1 MPIDQFYNSSNTL
14 MSDELQFEEMK
25 RIMTG
30 AGFGIWSVE
39 NIEGHPLWMRANA
52 KMAELLGICDVS
64 VMSPEEMYDFWFNRI
79 KPEAKESVMASIDR
93 MKSGKVEEVTYLWE
107 HPAIG
112 DRYMRFTGSG
122 KAVDGKGYVLNG
134 YCSDVTGLVN
144 KEKEQQKAM
153 ARMGAEIQRA
163 YEVVKFVSRSCT
175 SIYRINMQDGR
186 LMHVSTVNEKVHNA
200 LGNEGDARE
209 RFLEFCEKLV
219 KPEWREEMLAFTNL
233 DWVREQLKTQSI
245 IKHEFECSAC
255 GWVIGSFVAGKRG
268 DDGYCTEVVWTT
280 VDVNEQKKKE
290 LSQLNALEDAKRA
303 AVEANRAKSSFLL
316 NMSHDIRTPM
326 NAIIGFTGL
335 LEKHQEEPERRQDY
349 LNKLKE
355 SSALLLGLI
364 NNVLEMSRI
373 EKGHLD
379 LDIQACGVEQMYD
392 MFCSVFLD
400 MMIQK
405 GITFCHSMDVEHE
418 FLFCDPIK
426 VRDVVLNLL
435 SNAYKYT
442 PSGGKVELYIREV
455 PCEEEGF
462 AIIETV
468 VKDNGLGMSA
478 EFIPHMFEEFSREH
492 NTTDVKV
499 EGTGLGMPIVKNL
512 LDLMGG
518 TIEVE
523 SELGKGT
530 TFKVYIKHR
539 IAKKSDVI
547 NVDMPDVSD
556 VDFRGRRIL
565 LAEDNDLNAEITMEV
580 LKDIDFVV
588 ERAEDGQICVEMIDV
603 APAGYYD
610 LILMDIQMPRMNGYE
625 ATRIIRQMKD
635 KEKANI
641 TILAMTANAFEE
653 DKREAIE
660 SGMNAHLSKP
670 IEVEKLIKTLKRSLN
685 SRK

>member
-1 MPIDQFYNSSNTL
+1 
-14 MSDELQFEEMK
+14 
-25 RIMTG
+25 
-30 AGFGIWSVE
+30 
-39 NIEGHPLWMRANA
+39 
-52 KMAELLGICDVS
+52 
-64 VMSPEEMYDFWFNRI
+64 
-79 KPEAKESVMASIDR
+79 
-93 MKSGKVEEVTYLWE
+93 
-107 HPAIG
+107 
-112 DRYMRFTGSG
+112 
-122 KAVDGKGYVLNG
+122 
-134 YCSDVTGLVN
+134 
-144 KEKEQQKAM
+144 
-153 ARMGAEIQRA
+153 
-163 YEVVKFVSRSCT
+163 
-175 SIYRINMQDGR
+175 
-186 LMHVSTVNEKVHNA
+186 
-200 LGNEGDARE
+200 
-209 RFLEFCEKLV
+209 
-219 KPEWREEMLAFTNL
+219 MLAFTNL

-379 LDIQACGVEQMYD
+379 LDVQACGVEQMYD

-588 ERAEDGQICVEMIDV
+588 ERADDGQRCVEMIDA

>member
-52 KMAELLGICDVS
+52 KMTELLGICDVS

-379 LDIQACGVEQMYD
+379 LDVQACGVEQMYD

-426 VRDVVLNLL
+426 VRDVALNLL

-478 EFIPHMFEEFSREH
+478 EFIPHIFEEFSREH
-492 NTTDVKV
+492 NTTDIKV

-580 LKDIDFVV
+580 LKDIDLVV
-588 ERAEDGQICVEMIDV
+588 ERAEDGQRCVEMIDA

-670 IEVEKLIKTLKRSLN
+670 IEIEKLIKTLKRSLN

>member
-588 ERAEDGQICVEMIDV
+588 ERADDGQRCVEMIDA

-670 IEVEKLIKTLKRSLN
+670 IEVEKLIKTLKRRLN

>member
-79 KPEAKESVMASIDR
+79 KLEAKESVMASIDR

-163 YEVVKFVSRSCT
+163 YEIVKFVSRSCT

-379 LDIQACGVEQMYD
+379 LDVQACGVEQMYD

-492 NTTDVKV
+492 NTTDIKV

-580 LKDIDFVV
+580 LKDIDLVV
-588 ERAEDGQICVEMIDV
+588 ERAEDGQRCVEMIDA

>member
-1 MPIDQFYNSSNTL
+1 

-79 KPEAKESVMASIDR
+79 KPEAKESVMASIDG

-163 YEVVKFVSRSCT
+163 YEVVKYVSRSCT

-580 LKDIDFVV
+580 LKDIDLVV
-588 ERAEDGQICVEMIDV
+588 ERAEDGQRCVEMIDA

>member
-30 AGFGIWSVE
+30 AGFGMWSVE

-175 SIYRINMQDGR
+175 SIYRINLLTGR
-186 LMHVSTVNEKVHNA
+186 YEQVSTILKEVNDL
-200 LGNEGDARE
+200 LGAEGDARE
-209 RFLEFCEKLV
+209 GLLTLCEKIV
-219 KPEWREEMLAFTNL
+219 KPEWKNAMLAFTNL
-233 DWVREQLKTQSI
+233 DWVREQLKTQPI
-245 IKHEFECSAC
+245 VKMEFEGNIR
-255 GWVIGSFVAGKRG
+255 GWAIASFVAGKRG

-379 LDIQACGVEQMYD
+379 LDVQACGVEQMYD

-499 EGTGLGMPIVKNL
+499 EGTGLGMPIVKSL

-580 LKDIDFVV
+580 LKDIDLVV
-588 ERAEDGQICVEMIDV
+588 ERAEDGQRCVEMIDA

>member
-79 KPEAKESVMASIDR
+79 KPEAKESVMSSIDR

-122 KAVDGKGYVLNG
+122 KAVEGKGYVLNG

-303 AVEANRAKSSFLL
+303 AVEANCAKSSFLL

-379 LDIQACGVEQMYD
+379 LDVQACGVEQMYD

-580 LKDIDFVV
+580 LKDIDLVV
-588 ERAEDGQICVEMIDV
+588 ERAEDGQRCVEMIDV

>member
-39 NIEGHPLWMRANA
+39 NIEGHPLGMRANA

-163 YEVVKFVSRSCT
+163 YEIVKFVSRSCT

-379 LDIQACGVEQMYD
+379 LDVQACGVEQMYD

-492 NTTDVKV
+492 NTTDIKV

-580 LKDIDFVV
+580 LKDIDLVV
-588 ERAEDGQICVEMIDV
+588 ERAEDGQRCVEMIDA

-653 DKREAIE
+653 DKREAIG

-670 IEVEKLIKTLKRSLN
+670 IEVEKLIKTLKRRLN

>member
-163 YEVVKFVSRSCT
+163 YEIVKFVSRSCT

-379 LDIQACGVEQMYD
+379 LDVQACGVEQMYD

-580 LKDIDFVV
+580 LKDIDLVV
-588 ERAEDGQICVEMIDV
+588 ERAEDGQRCVEMIDA
-603 APAGYYD
+603 APAGHYD

-670 IEVEKLIKTLKRSLN
+670 IEVDKLIKTLKRSLN

>member
-64 VMSPEEMYDFWFNRI
+64 VMSPGEMYDFWFNRI

-268 DDGYCTEVVWTT
+268 DDGYCSEVVWTT

-379 LDIQACGVEQMYD
+379 LDVQACGVEQMYD

-580 LKDIDFVV
+580 LKDIDLVV
-588 ERAEDGQICVEMIDV
+588 ERAEDGQRCVEMIDA

>member
-163 YEVVKFVSRSCT
+163 YEIVKFVSRSCT

-379 LDIQACGVEQMYD
+379 LDVQACGVEQMYD

-530 TFKVYIKHR
+530 TFKVYIKHH

-580 LKDIDFVV
+580 LKDIDLVV
-588 ERAEDGQICVEMIDV
+588 ERAEDGQRCVEMIDA

-670 IEVEKLIKTLKRSLN
+670 IEVEKLIKTLKRRLN

>member
-39 NIEGHPLWMRANA
+39 NIEGQPLWMRANA

-163 YEVVKFVSRSCT
+163 YEIVKFVSRSCT

-379 LDIQACGVEQMYD
+379 LDVQACGVEQMYD

-580 LKDIDFVV
+580 LKDIDLVV
-588 ERAEDGQICVEMIDV
+588 ERAEDGQRCVEMIDA

-670 IEVEKLIKTLKRSLN
+670 IEVEKLIKALKRSLN

>member
-39 NIEGHPLWMRANA
+39 NIEEHPLWMRANA

-580 LKDIDFVV
+580 LKDIDLVV
-588 ERAEDGQICVEMIDV
+588 ERAEDGQRCVEMIDA
-603 APAGYYD
+603 APAGYYN

-670 IEVEKLIKTLKRSLN
+670 IEVEKLIKALKRSLN

>member
-39 NIEGHPLWMRANA
+39 NIEGQPLWMRANA

-588 ERAEDGQICVEMIDV
+588 ERADDGQRCVEMIDA

-670 IEVEKLIKTLKRSLN
+670 IEVEKLIKTLKRRLN

>member
-163 YEVVKFVSRSCT
+163 YEVVKYVSRSCT
-175 SIYRINMQDGR
+175 SIYRINLLTGR
-186 LMHVSTVNEKVHNA
+186 YEQVSTILKEVNDL
-200 LGNEGDARE
+200 LGAEGDARE
-209 RFLEFCEKLV
+209 GLLTLCEKIV
-219 KPEWREEMLAFTNL
+219 KPEWKNAMLAFTNL
-233 DWVREQLKTQSI
+233 DWVREQLKTQPI
-245 IKHEFECSAC
+245 VKMEFEGNIR
-255 GWVIGSFVAGKRG
+255 GWAIASFVAGKRG

-373 EKGHLD
+373 EKGHLG
-379 LDIQACGVEQMYD
+379 LDVQACGVEQMYD

-418 FLFCDPIK
+418 FLFCDTIK

-442 PSGGKVELYIREV
+442 PSGGKVELYLREV

-462 AIIETV
+462 AIMETV

-492 NTTDVKV
+492 NTTDIKV

-530 TFKVYIKHR
+530 TFKVYIKHH

-580 LKDIDFVV
+580 LKDIDLVV
-588 ERAEDGQICVEMIDV
+588 ERAEDGQRCVEMIDA

-660 SGMNAHLSKP
+660 SGMNSHLSKP

>member
-379 LDIQACGVEQMYD
+379 LDVQACGVEQMYD

-588 ERAEDGQICVEMIDV
+588 ERAEDGQRCVEMIDA

-635 KEKANI
+635 QEKANI

-670 IEVEKLIKTLKRSLN
+670 IEVEKLIKALKRSLN

>member
-30 AGFGIWSVE
+30 AGFGMWSVE
-39 NIEGHPLWMRANA
+39 NIEGQPLWMRANA

-200 LGNEGDARE
+200 LGNGGDARE
-209 RFLEFCEKLV
+209 GFLEFCEKLV

-379 LDIQACGVEQMYD
+379 LDVQACGVEQMYD

-442 PSGGKVELYIREV
+442 PSGGKVELYLREV

-462 AIIETV
+462 AIMETV

-492 NTTDVKV
+492 NTTDIKV

-565 LAEDNDLNAEITMEV
+565 LAEDNDLNAEITMEI
-580 LKDIDFVV
+580 LKDIDLIV
-588 ERAEDGQICVEMIDV
+588 ERAEDGQRCVEMIDA

-670 IEVEKLIKTLKRSLN
+670 IEVEKLIKTLKRNLN

>member
-39 NIEGHPLWMRANA
+39 NIEGQPLWMRANA

-379 LDIQACGVEQMYD
+379 LDVQACGVEQMYD

-478 EFIPHMFEEFSREH
+478 EFIPHIFEEFSREH

-580 LKDIDFVV
+580 LKDIDLVV
-588 ERAEDGQICVEMIDV
+588 ERAEDGQRCVEMIDA

-670 IEVEKLIKTLKRSLN
+670 IEVEKLIKALKRSLN

>member
-30 AGFGIWSVE
+30 AGFGMWSVE

-112 DRYMRFTGSG
+112 DRYMRFAGSG

-163 YEVVKFVSRSCT
+163 YEVVKYVSRSCT
-175 SIYRINMQDGR
+175 SIYRINLLTGR
-186 LMHVSTVNEKVHNA
+186 YEQVSTILKEVNDL
-200 LGNEGDARE
+200 LGTEGNARE
-209 RFLEFCEKLV
+209 GLLTLCEKIV
-219 KPEWREEMLAFTNL
+219 KPEWKNAMLAFTNL
-233 DWVREQLKTQSI
+233 DWVREQLKTQPI
-245 IKHEFECSAC
+245 VKMEFEGNIR
-255 GWVIGSFVAGKRG
+255 GWAIASFVAGKRG

-379 LDIQACGVEQMYD
+379 LDVQACGVEQMYD

-442 PSGGKVELYIREV
+442 PSGGKVELYLREV

-462 AIIETV
+462 AIMETV

-492 NTTDVKV
+492 NTTDIKV

-580 LKDIDFVV
+580 LKDIDLIV
-588 ERAEDGQICVEMIDV
+588 ERAEDGQRCVEMIDA

-625 ATRIIRQMKD
+625 TTRIIRQMKD

>member
-30 AGFGIWSVE
+30 AGFGMWSVE
-39 NIEGHPLWMRANA
+39 NVEGRPLWMRANA

-163 YEVVKFVSRSCT
+163 YEVVKYVSRSCT
-175 SIYRINMQDGR
+175 SIYRINLLTGR
-186 LMHVSTVNEKVHNA
+186 YEQVSTILKEVNDL
-200 LGNEGDARE
+200 LGAEGDARE
-209 RFLEFCEKLV
+209 GLLTLCEKIV
-219 KPEWREEMLAFTNL
+219 KPEWKNAMLAFTNL
-233 DWVREQLKTQSI
+233 DWVREQLKTQPI
-245 IKHEFECSAC
+245 VKMEFEGNIR
-255 GWVIGSFVAGKRG
+255 GWAIASFVAGKRG

-290 LSQLNALEDAKRA
+290 LSQLNALEDAKLA

-442 PSGGKVELYIREV
+442 PSGGKVELYFREV

-492 NTTDVKV
+492 NTTDIKV

-580 LKDIDFVV
+580 LKDIDLVV
-588 ERAEDGQICVEMIDV
+588 ERAEDGQRCVEMIDA

-670 IEVEKLIKTLKRSLN
+670 IEVEKLIKTLKRRLN